1 MQEQLNKIL
10 EEAKAQ
16 LREAKT
22 HAQTDEI
29 RVRFLGKKGELTG
42 ILRGMGKLSPE
53 ERKTTGQ
60 MANEVRSQIEG
71 MLNEKFEQVKAAAKE
86 AQFKKEKIDVTEPG
100 KIRGLGVKHP
110 LTITM
115 DEISRVFRNMGYS
128 IVEGPE
134 VETVFNNFDALNAGP
149 NHPARDMTDTFY
161 ITEDV
166 LLRTQT
172 SPVQVRTLLSQK
184 PPIKVISPGRVFRC
198 DTPDATHSPMFHQ
211 VEGLLVDEGVTM
223 ADLKGTFKVNARR
236 SDKRYFMTSPAIN
249 AEMGGRI
256 LEANPELKVD
266 IHNPDH
272 VLNVEI
278 RDQAYLYV
286 KVIPAVG
293 GMPVGTN
300 GNATLLLSGGIDSP
314 VAGWMIAKRGVQ
326 INAVHF
332 HSYPYTSEQAKEK
345 VLDLARK
352 LSFSCCGIKVY
363 IVPFTEIQLQIRDH
377 CPEEYTTLIMRRFM
391 MRIAER
397 IAEKT
402 GSGALITGESI
413 GQVAS
418 QTMEALQTTDS
429 VVSMPVFRPLIG
441 FDKSEIIEI
450 ARKIDTYE
458 LSSLPYED
466 CCTIFTPKHPAT
478 RPRKEKVE
486 EAEQALDAGP
496 LIEAALDGTE
506 VIQV

>member
-1 MQEQLNKIL
+1 MKELLLVRYGEIFLKGLNRPYFIRSLIRKIRY
-10 EEAKAQ
+10 A
-16 LREAKT
+16 
-22 HAQTDEI
+22 
-29 RVRFLGKKGELTG
+29 
-42 ILRGMGKLSPE
+42 LRG
-53 ERKTTGQ
+53 TGS
-60 MANEVRSQIEG
+60 EVWIHDGRIFVRGFQDLEY
-71 MLNEKFEQVKAAAKE
+71 
-86 AQFKKEKIDVTEPG
+86 VTD
-100 KIRGLGVKHP
+100 RV
-110 LTITM
+110 T
-115 DEISRVFRNMGYS
+115 RVFGVHS
-128 IVEGPE
+128 VCPAVEMPKE
-134 VETVFNNFDALNAGP
+134 DFEALCA
-149 NHPARDMTDTFY
+149 
-161 ITEDV
+161 
-166 LLRTQT
+166 
-172 SPVQVRTLLSQK
+172 
-184 PPIKVISPGRVFRC
+184 
-198 DTPDATHSPMFHQ
+198 
-211 VEGLLVDEGVTM
+211 EGVRMM